1 MSSTRLKYYLRGL
14 GIGIIV
20 TAVIMGVSAG
30 KKPAELTDAQIVA
43 RAKELG
49 MVDGVLAQLPTAQEE
64 KEAEQTADA
73 ATADDKAAKADAKA
87 EEAAKADTAK
97 ADEKAAD
104 AAKAD
109 AVKQDDKAADAAK
122 ADAAKLEEKAAD
134 AAKTDAAKADEKA
147 ADAAKADDK
156 AADAAKTDAK
166 AGEAAKADTAKTDV
180 AKDET
185 AKPEPEVVSKVV
197 ITIYPGEGSYTVSR
211 KLAAL
216 GLVESADI
224 YDKFLCQNGYDK
236 KLITGNHEI
245 EAGMTADEIARALTR
260 RSYN

>member
-20 TAVIMGVSAG
+20 TAVIMGVSTG
-30 KKPAELTDAQIVA
+30 TKELTDAQIVE

-49 MVDGVLAQLPTAQEE
+49 MVDGVLAQLPTVQKENTE
-64 KEAEQTADA
+64 KP
-73 ATADDKAAKADAKA
+73 
-87 EEAAKADTAK
+87 
-97 ADEKAAD
+97 AD

-109 AVKQDDKAADAAK
+109 ATK
-122 ADAAKLEEKAAD
+122 ADTAEPTEKTED
-134 AAKTDAAKADEKA
+134 TAKTDAAKADAEKVE
-147 ADAAKADDK
+147 DAAKAEDTAK
-156 AADAAKTDAK
+156 ADVTKTDAAKP
-166 AGEAAKADTAKTDV
+166 EDTAKADV

-185 AKPEPEVVSKVV
+185 AKPEPEVVSKIV

-260 RSYN
+260 R

>member
-30 KKPAELTDAQIVA
+30 TKPAELTDAQIVA

-49 MVDGVLAQLPTAQEE
+49 MVDGVLAQLPAAQEE

-73 ATADDKAAKADAKA
+73 AKPDEKAADAAKPDAAKADDKAAD
-87 EEAAKADTAK
+87 AAKADAVK
-97 ADEKAAD
+97 VDEKAAD

-109 AVKQDDKAADAAK
+109 AVKTDAEKAADAAK
-122 ADAAKLEEKAAD
+122 ADAAKQDAQAED
-134 AAKTDAAKADEKA
+134 AAKTDA
-147 ADAAKADDK
+147 
-156 AADAAKTDAK
+156 
-166 AGEAAKADTAKTDV
+166 AKTDV

>member
-20 TAVIMGVSAG
+20 TAVIMGVSADT
-30 KKPAELTDAQIVA
+30 KPAELTDAQIVA

-73 ATADDKAAKADAKA
+73 AKADDKAAKADAKA

-109 AVKQDDKAADAAK
+109 A
-122 ADAAKLEEKAAD
+122 
-134 AAKTDAAKADEKA
+134 
-147 ADAAKADDK
+147 AKADDK

-166 AGEAAKADTAKTDV
+166 AEDAAKADVAKADDKAADAAKADTVKTDAAKQDAKAGDAAKADMAKTDV

>member
-20 TAVIMGVSAG
+20 TAVIMGVSADT
-30 KKPAELTDAQIVA
+30 KPAELTDAQIVA

-109 AVKQDDKAADAAK
+109 AVKQDAKAEDAAK
-122 ADAAKLEEKAAD
+122 A
-134 AAKTDAAKADEKA
+134 DAAKADEKA
-147 ADAAKADDK
+147 ADAAKAD
-156 AADAAKTDAK
+156 AK
-166 AGEAAKADTAKTDV
+166 AGEAAKADAAKTDV

>member
-30 KKPAELTDAQIVA
+30 TKPAELTDAQIVA

-73 ATADDKAAKADAKA
+73 ATADEKAADAAKSDAKA
-87 EEAAKADTAK
+87 EDAAKPE
-97 ADEKAAD
+97 EKAAD

-109 AVKQDDKAADAAK
+109 AKAEDAAK
-122 ADAAKLEEKAAD
+122 ADT
-134 AAKTDAAKADEKA
+134 AKT
-147 ADAAKADDK
+147 DDK
-156 AADAAKTDAK
+156 AADAAKTDVAK
-166 AGEAAKADTAKTDV
+166 ADEKAAEAAKADTAKTDV